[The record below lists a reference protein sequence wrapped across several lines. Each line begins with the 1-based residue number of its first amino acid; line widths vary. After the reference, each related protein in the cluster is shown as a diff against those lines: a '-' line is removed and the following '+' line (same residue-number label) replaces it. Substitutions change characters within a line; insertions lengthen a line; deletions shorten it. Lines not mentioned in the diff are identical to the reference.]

1 MELKIGSIVEGK
13 VKNITNF
20 GAFVEL
26 EDGTVGLVH
35 ISEISNKFVNDIHEH
50 VSEGQAVK
58 VKILQPK
65 NNKPEF
71 SIKQALENKKVVK
84 EKSIYERKNDSRK
97 YSQKKDFE
105 KRAPIDNFENMMSKF
120 MKLSDDK
127 LSDFNRKS
135 DSGRGGRA
143 SRRGNNH
150 SNS

>member
-50 VSEGQAVK
+50 ISEGQAVK

-71 SIKQALENKKVVK
+71 SIKQALESKTTTTGLAKNIERTNNKPFAKK
-84 EKSIYERKNDSRK
+84 EF
-97 YSQKKDFE
+97 KK
-105 KRAPIDNFENMMSKF
+105 RPVADNFEDMMSKF